1 MFWKCI
7 TIVSPLPHKFMCVL
21 FLLQTVGIGQEEGCG
36 GLNLHNIHMKINENQ
51 SSGSEVERG
60 HTHTA

>member
-1 MFWKCI
+1 
-7 TIVSPLPHKFMCVL
+7 MCVL